1 MRIPSTKKIPV
12 SINGDSKK
20 IKEERKFS
28 FPELAL
34 INAELFL
41 INDKI
46 RKSPIFTLK
55 CNN

>member
-1 MRIPSTKKIPV
+1 MMIQKK
-12 SINGDSKK
+12 
-20 IKEERKFS
+20 KEERKLS

-46 RKSPIFTLK
+46 RKSPIFTL
-55 CNN
+55 

>member
-46 RKSPIFTLK
+46 RKSPIFTL
-55 CNN
+55 